1 MSSAA
6 AAPPPRRR
14 LASRAWAALVAA
26 WGVVLG
32 LAPHVLHH
40 VGPLAGA
47 ALLAGL
53 GGKALFFTLGLVLS
67 IPLLRRLHRRF
78 GTLVAPLFAVVVFA
92 AMFTFSSYVIAPRIT
107 GSEES
112 PTIKQ
117 PTKPSDHASHHSG
130 RNDR

>member
-1 MSSAA
+1 MSTAV
-6 AAPPPRRR
+6 AAPTPRRG

-53 GGKALFFTLGLVLS
+53 GGKALFFAIGLLFT

-78 GTLVAPLFAVVVFA
+78 GTLLAPVGAVVVFA

-107 GSEES
+107 GSDES
-112 PTIKQ
+112 PTIEQ
-117 PTKPSDHASHHSG
+117 PTKPSDHSSHHSQG
-130 RNDR
+130 K